1 MTGAEGPASL
11 AQGAAAWGAPSQSAV
26 ERQNSR
32 RAGELFPGAS
42 WWVGLV
48 ILTMPIREVS
58 LGSVGGAYLRIGDI
72 VLFLA
77 IGSWVLSGVQRR
89 RLPIQWN
96 RLDFLL
102 VAFVVLYVTSLMWSD
117 QSQRGE
123 IRALKLCR
131 NLGMYL
137 LLVNYLWSDARSGFR
152 VLAMCFVVSGLM
164 QGTAFLVSIAQ
175 AGGFAA
181 LNEMFSASTLLSND
195 IRLSVVKTNNGAGWF
210 LRGAAGWMPLAMFFG
225 LGGAYLLRNQIGAL
239 AVRGAAVILGLL
251 TVLTMSRTAWVG
263 MAAGLLVREAALGL
277 RAVAKRTPLLMGT
290 AAVVLVVG
298 WYPMIASLVRRRFP
312 ESVLADNSVTERF
325 YYFDIAWQS
334 FLDRPLLGGGVAG
347 ISADEFV
354 VAHSVYLQVLGE
366 LGSIGILMLAAIFWL
381 WLSFLL
387 RVWRIAKQARD
398 KELRATAAAML
409 GLAIFFLVS
418 FIFAYDLEGGEPWI
432 AMAMSSALFSSAWV
446 KSRRRDV
453 QLRLLEVRARRHARL
468 VAAGARPSP

>member
-1 MTGAEGPASL
+1 MTDAEGLASQ
-11 AQGAAAWGAPSQSAV
+11 AQGAAAWRAPSQPEV
-26 ERQNSR
+26 ERQNSH

-58 LGSVGGAYLRIGDI
+58 LGYVGGAYLRIGDI
-72 VLFLA
+72 ILFLA
-77 IGSWVLSGVQRR
+77 IGSWVLSGVQRG

-96 RLDFLL
+96 RLDVLL
-102 VAFVVLYVTSLMWSD
+102 ALFVLLYATSLIWSN
-117 QSQRGE
+117 QSYHGE
-123 IRALKLCR
+123 VRALKLCR

-137 LLVNYLWSDARSGFR
+137 LLVNYLSSDARSGFR

-164 QGTAFLVSIAQ
+164 QGAAFLVSIAQ

-181 LNEMFSASTLLSND
+181 LNEIFSASTLLSND

-225 LGGAYLLRNQIGAL
+225 LGGAYLLRNQVGAL
-239 AVRGAAVILGLL
+239 AVRGAAVILGFL

-277 RAVAKRTPLLMGT
+277 RAITKRTPLLMGT
-290 AAVVLVVG
+290 AAVILVAG

-325 YYFDIAWQS
+325 YYFEMAWQS
-334 FLDRPLLGGGVAG
+334 FLDRPFLGGGVAG

-366 LGSIGILMLAAIFWL
+366 LGLVGMLMMSAIFWL
-381 WLSFLL
+381 WVSFLI

-398 KELRATAAAML
+398 RELRATAAAML
-409 GLAIFFLVS
+409 GLTTFFLVS

-432 AMAMSSALFSSAWV
+432 AMAMSSALFSSAWA
-446 KSRRRDV
+446 KSRRRAV
-453 QLRLLEVRARRHARL
+453 QLRRLEIRARRQARL
-468 VAAGARPSP
+468 VAADASTSP